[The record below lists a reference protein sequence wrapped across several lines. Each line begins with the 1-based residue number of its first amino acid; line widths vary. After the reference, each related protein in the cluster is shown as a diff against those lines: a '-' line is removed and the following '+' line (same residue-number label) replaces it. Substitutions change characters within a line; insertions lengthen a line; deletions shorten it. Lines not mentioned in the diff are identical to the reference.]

1 MRQSCTSRCRG
12 LTPLRGSSGK
22 RERWASRSGERGCR
36 GRGCL
41 RGRGTLRGIS
51 SGLPSPP
58 APLGCFLGRGRGPVR
73 ALRSSPR
80 AWTCGKAEGGGED
93 THTHTP
99 PAPRIAG
106 SPAASG
112 PTWPGSGGARHPP
125 AGRPDK
131 AEGALPSR
139 NGRGGGGGLPAAP
152 AGCRR
157 PGGVAAGRLCPRG
170 IGLSPGGGSGPGG
183 PAGTSRRGPPRP
195 PRRPSFPSCPL
206 LSHPPSAARCPFAP
220 HRNPAAA
227 PPASARAGCPH
238 RGRGRGRGGLA
249 AGGPGWKRAGRA
261 AATGEHAHG
270 AFWTML
276 LCSSHKRPGINT
288 AEVLV
293 SKQREKG
300 RHQYFPS
307 ALTSRKVREPRA
319 KGEPNRPK
327 MV

>member
-93 THTHTP
+93 THTHTHP

-139 NGRGGGGGLPAAP
+139 NGRGGGGGASRGPRGLPPAGGGGCRTALPEGHRPQPRRRVGAGGARRDEPAWPPEAPPPPLLPQLPAALP
-152 AGCRR
+152 SPLGSPVSLRTPPKSCRC
-157 PGGVAAGRLCPRG
+157 PPSLCPRRLPAPG
-170 IGLSPGGGSGPGG
+170 PGPGPGRAGGGG
-183 PAGTSRRGPPRP
+183 
-195 PRRPSFPSCPL
+195 
-206 LSHPPSAARCPFAP
+206 AR
-220 HRNPAAA
+220 
-227 PPASARAGCPH
+227 
-238 RGRGRGRGGLA
+238 L
-249 AGGPGWKRAGRA
+249 
-261 AATGEHAHG
+261 
-270 AFWTML
+270 
-276 LCSSHKRPGINT
+276 
-288 AEVLV
+288 
-293 SKQREKG
+293 EKG
-300 RHQYFPS
+300 REGSSHWRTRTRCLLDDAPLQ
-307 ALTSRKVREPRA
+307 
-319 KGEPNRPK
+319 
-327 MV
+327 